1 MFVGFD
7 VFRDFHGNEKGMQ
20 FDDGE
25 VVFKGSNHKRFAD
38 NGVDVKFFFKFSAET
53 VGHRFCRFLFS
64 SRELPMMGQGFS
76 FRATGD
82 EDTAVF
88 YDYGSGYDFFVH

>member
-25 VVFKGSNHKRFAD
+25 VVFKG
-38 NGVDVKFFFKFSAET
+38 
-53 VGHRFCRFLFS
+53 
-64 SRELPMMGQGFS
+64 
-76 FRATGD
+76 
-82 EDTAVF
+82 
-88 YDYGSGYDFFVH
+88 